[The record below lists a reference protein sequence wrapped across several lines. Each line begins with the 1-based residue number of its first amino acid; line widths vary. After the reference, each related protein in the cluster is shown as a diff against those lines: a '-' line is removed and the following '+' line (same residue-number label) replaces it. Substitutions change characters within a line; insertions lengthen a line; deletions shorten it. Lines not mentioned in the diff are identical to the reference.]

1 VVVARTVRSSTGS
14 PGVAENSAM
23 RKMIVLGMLLGCS
36 FLAGWIARD
45 LPDMVQSLGH
55 LARRS
60 VDRGTSQAVDGKAQK
75 APPVGS
81 EAKTA
86 VFLALENQVAREERL
101 RLIDELVNL
110 MQQLFPDGGDFPMRV
125 WPDKGMGAVYVEGE
139 KFSVHVAPEMNAY
152 IQADYFQSDGTVV
165 HVLPNPPHHNFVE
178 GGNTFV
184 IGQVGGGYEFVVT
197 PPFGEELL
205 MIIASQEP
213 LEVDLEKP
221 FIEPAVEYLERL
233 LTGLRSQQDK
243 GKVAGAHVIMWTKPF

>member
-1 VVVARTVRSSTGS
+1 
-14 PGVAENSAM
+14 
-23 RKMIVLGMLLGCS
+23 
-36 FLAGWIARD
+36 
-45 LPDMVQSLGH
+45 
-55 LARRS
+55 
-60 VDRGTSQAVDGKAQK
+60 
-75 APPVGS
+75 
-81 EAKTA
+81 
-86 VFLALENQVAREERL
+86 
-101 RLIDELVNL
+101 

-139 KFSVHVAPEMNAY
+139 QFSVHVAPAMTAY

-213 LEVDLEKP
+213 LEVDLERP

-233 LTGLRSQQDK
+233 LTGLRRQQDK
-243 GKVAGAHVIMWTKPF
+243 GKVAGAHVIMWTKPLALSN